1 MTHKNR
7 LPDEF
12 KHILEKAAEFHG
24 HLGPFLT
31 IGVKMGLIGLN
42 RIGID
47 RGEALTIVASLPYR
61 VPFSCIID
69 GIQVSTNCTVGNQRL
84 SLNDSP
90 RIQAVFKRKKNGQK
104 VIVALNQ
111 VTFEK
116 LKSQLLQNAL
126 QDEEVR
132 ELAWKV
138 AEMPEGELFTVTW
151 QTFKKKPAFP

>member
-1 MTHKNR
+1 MTHRNR
-7 LPDEF
+7 SSEEF
-12 KHILEKAAEFHG
+12 RHILDKAVEFHG

-31 IGVKMGLIGLN
+31 IGVRIGLIGLEK
-42 RIGID
+42 ISTD
-47 RGEALTIVASLPYR
+47 RSESFTVMASLPHR

-90 RIQAVFKRKKNGQK
+90 HIQVVFKRKDKGQK

-111 VTFEK
+111 ATFEK

-126 QDEEVR
+126 RDEEVR

-138 AEMPEGELFTVTW
+138 AEIPENELFIVT
-151 QTFKKKPAFP
+151 

>member
-1 MTHKNR
+1 MTHRNR
-7 LPDEF
+7 SSEEF
-12 KHILEKAAEFHG
+12 RHILDKAVEFHG

-31 IGVKMGLIGLN
+31 IGVRIGLIGLEK
-42 RIGID
+42 ISTD
-47 RGEALTIVASLPYR
+47 RSESFTVMASLPHR

-90 RIQAVFKRKKNGQK
+90 HIQVVFKRNDKGQK

-111 VTFEK
+111 ATFEK

-126 QDEEVR
+126 RDEEVR

-138 AEMPEGELFTVTW
+138 AEIPENELFIVT
-151 QTFKKKPAFP
+151 